1 MGEIENIFMT
11 IRDRGNMKKNLHL
24 YIPKKPQNIKP
35 ETWPD
40 IFANTQT
47 RNLTQTRHITTFFG
61 FLAHYEKNTES
72 KKRRLFN
79 VWFEYPLGTFERDGT
94 VNIYNLGNF
103 KIDIICV
110 IFF

>member
-1 MGEIENIFMT
+1 MGEKEKFFYDNQRQREYEEKFAFV
-11 IRDRGNMKKNLHL
+11 
-24 YIPKKPQNIKP
+24 YPKKTPNIKP

-47 RNLTQTRHITTFFG
+47 RTLTQTRHITTFFG

-103 KIDIICV
+103 KINIICV

>member
-1 MGEIENIFMT
+1 MGEIEKNFMT
-11 IRDRGNMKKNLHL
+11 IRDREYEEKFAFV
-24 YIPKKPQNIKP
+24 YPKKPQISNLKP
-35 ETWPD
+35 DQT
-40 IFANTQT
+40 FANTQT
-47 RNLTQTRHITTFFG
+47 QTLTQTRHITAFFG

-103 KIDIICV
+103 KINIICV